1 MGKITGNEQGK
12 ELPEK
17 VLAMY
22 GAVMQLIEEGA
33 DIANL
38 KVSDITEKA
47 GIGKGTAYDYF
58 DTKEDI
64 IVFAILYYMEE
75 SFENLEKNIWKK
87 ENFAARINYGL
98 ASVDTKMAQ
107 GICVLRFINL
117 LFESSRIG
125 QRLGEVLRER
135 SKTGNCQ
142 PLLLGRR
149 LIERGIQDGEIRSD
163 LPISYMTYMLVV
175 KFFAYLAFIVS
186 GRENK
191 EGMEAIFGGE
201 SSISYE
207 EFGKLVVKGIME
219 ELGAEA
225 AKI

>member
-22 GAVMQLIEEGA
+22 GAVMLLMEEGA

-75 SFENLEKNIWKK
+75 SFESMEKSIWEK
-87 ENFAARINYGL
+87 ENIVERIKYGMV
-98 ASVDTKMAQ
+98 SVDSTMSQ
-107 GICVLRFINL
+107 GVCALRFINL
-117 LFESSRIG
+117 LFESSKIG
-125 QRLGEVLRER
+125 QRLREILRER

-142 PLLLGRR
+142 PLLIGRR

-175 KFFAYLAFIVS
+175 KFFAYLAFVVS

-201 SSISYE
+201 SSMPCE
-207 EFGKLVVKGIME
+207 EFGNLVIRGIME
-219 ELGAEA
+219 ELGAKAE
-225 AKI
+225 KI